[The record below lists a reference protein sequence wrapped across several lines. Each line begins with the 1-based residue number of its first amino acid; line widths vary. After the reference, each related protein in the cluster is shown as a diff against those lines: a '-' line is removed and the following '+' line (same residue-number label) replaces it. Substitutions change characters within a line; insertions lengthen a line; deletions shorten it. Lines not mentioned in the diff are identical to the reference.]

1 MPPPDPVPDVRRKT
15 SPSGLARL
23 ARRLDDRPPPARL
36 GTGRGALWVVLVAI
50 TFVGMSH
57 PKMIETHMPTV
68 FMWVCGAVAVVVL
81 LDYRSVRLPRIPVL
95 VVAFLGFCLLSII
108 WSADR
113 PATGYAV
120 LYYSAMALVASILVA
135 NTSRHLFIRGLSVGA
150 IAVMVLSW
158 GMVVIGHPDAFAPG
172 PGAIL
177 QGVYGNRNIMAYV
190 LVFGLCA
197 LLADRYR
204 TWPGEIFRLS
214 MLAGGLFTLDA
225 ARSGTGTVV
234 GIFIVAVA
242 VGRVVLLRMAPMIRR
257 RAVAAA
263 LVVAVLAGVA
273 AVINVGRI
281 SEMLGKDANFS
292 GRAPVW
298 EGILTVFADAP
309 VGGYGWGAVWA
320 YAWYEIDDSAV
331 RDLINADVN
340 PPLNHG
346 HNAVLDVLV
355 QVGLVGTLVYL
366 AMVVLSLVR
375 ALRGNAQN
383 TDVDRTWVLLVVV
396 AIMVGGLTEPL
407 FATPIGWFH
416 VVAMAACTAPQ
427 RLRERVDGSI
437 LGERP
442 THAPSMVARA

>member
-1 MPPPDPVPDVRRKT
+1 MPSPDQVLNARARTRSGGFATLVRRIE
-15 SPSGLARL
+15 
-23 ARRLDDRPPPARL
+23 DRPPPARL
-36 GTGRGALWVVLVAI
+36 GTARGALWIVLVAI
-50 TFVGMSH
+50 AFVGMSH

-81 LDYRSVRLPRIPVL
+81 LDHRSVRLPRMPAL
-95 VVAFLGFCLLSII
+95 AVAFLGFCLLSII
-108 WSADR
+108 WSSDR
-113 PATGYAV
+113 PATWYAV
-120 LYYSAMALVASILVA
+120 LYYSAMALVASMLVA

-158 GMVVIGHPDAFAPG
+158 GMVVIGHPNAFAPG

-177 QGVYGNRNIMAYV
+177 QGLYGNRNIMAYV

-214 MLAGGLFTLDA
+214 MLAGGFFTLDA

-234 GIFIVAVA
+234 GILILAVA

-257 RAVAAA
+257 RAVVAA
-263 LVVAVLAGVA
+263 LVVAGLAGVA

-281 SEMLGKDANFS
+281 SAMLGKDANFS

-298 EGILTVFADAP
+298 EGILNVFAEAP
-309 VGGYGWGAVWA
+309 AGGYGWGAVWA

-331 RDLINADVN
+331 RDLINAGVN

-355 QVGLVGTLVYL
+355 QVGLVGTLIYL

-375 ALRGNAQN
+375 ALRGPARN

-416 VVAMAACTAPQ
+416 VVAMAACTAPR
-427 RLRERVDGSI
+427 RLQDRIDGSI

-442 THAPSMVARA
+442 MRASRGLAPV